1 MWNILSWKGP
11 PRDHW
16 VQLQDAAVSRS
27 SAFSKG
33 ARRAVL
39 SLNGLLCA
47 DGGHYFCCICVFLT
61 QILST
66 LLLRLRQCTYPRMFP
81 VSEPLRG
88 WALCCESS
96 LKTIRNTGGREE
108 LVLRWGNLI
117 SHSQTQ
123 MQSVP
128 GRWDELLTSLSTQ
141 CGSRGWNGSSAHPY
155 VDCCVPFAL
164 SAAPLLEHQHFLPL
178 HCIYNQLSL
187 LLFSFFK

>member
-1 MWNILSWKGP
+1 MEYPELEGT

-81 VSEPLRG
+81 VSEPLCG

-96 LKTIRNTGGREE
+96 LKTIRNTGGREK
-108 LVLRWGNLI
+108 LVLRWRNLI

-128 GRWDELLTSLSTQ
+128 GRWDELLTSLSSVWLTWMERQ
-141 CGSRGWNGSSAHPY
+141 FSSPICRLLRSLCTF
-155 VDCCVPFAL
+155 CCPTVGTSAFSSFAL
-164 SAAPLLEHQHFLPL
+164 HIQST
-178 HCIYNQLSL
+178 
-187 LLFSFFK
+187 SFIIIFFF